1 MCGLS
6 IGGAA
11 AELEGNQGQLKK
23 ETSLGPSA
31 FIELPFSARVFLSKI
46 HTHTKLSR
54 EANYHWED
62 RFQV

>member
-1 MCGLS
+1 MFGLS

-11 AELEGNQGQLKK
+11 AELEGN
-23 ETSLGPSA
+23 LGPSA